1 MTGDNLAQESRQY
14 SADTPL
20 SGGGALKRL
29 ALQWNA
35 RKGCSLIHE
44 LGKPRGALLAGLC
57 KATGADGVINC
68 LMKFCDPEEY
78 DQPWMVSDLE
88 KNGYP
93 CLTIEIDPLGTSAE
107 QARTR
112 IQTFAEML

>member
-1 MTGDNLAQESRQY
+1 
-14 SADTPL
+14 
-20 SGGGALKRL
+20 
-29 ALQWNA
+29 
-35 RKGCSLIHE
+35 
-44 LGKPRGALLAGLC
+44 
-57 KATGADGVINC
+57 
-68 LMKFCDPEEY
+68 MKFCDPEEY